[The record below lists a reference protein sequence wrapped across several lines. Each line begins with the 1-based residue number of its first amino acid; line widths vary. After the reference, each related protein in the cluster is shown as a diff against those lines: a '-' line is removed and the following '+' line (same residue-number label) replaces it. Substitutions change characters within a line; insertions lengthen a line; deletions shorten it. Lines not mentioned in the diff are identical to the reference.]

1 MLKGYYLQPICEWVN
16 VAIYFCLFINM
27 VVFSIYKYL
36 ELFMNEITI
45 FY

>member
-1 MLKGYYLQPICEWVN
+1 MLKGYYLQPICKWVN
-16 VAIYFCLFINM
+16 VTIYSCLFINM

-36 ELFMNEITI
+36 ELSMNEITI